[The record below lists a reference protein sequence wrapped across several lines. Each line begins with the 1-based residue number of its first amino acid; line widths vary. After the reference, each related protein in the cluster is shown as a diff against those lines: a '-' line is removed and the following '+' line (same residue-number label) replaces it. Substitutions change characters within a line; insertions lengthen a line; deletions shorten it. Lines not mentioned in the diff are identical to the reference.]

1 MKKIFGLMLFTAMLW
16 LLSCQLF
23 AATITAEDLRGDD
36 NFINKILS
44 LQKEDNTVVDN
55 AIYVATDGSN
65 SNKGT
70 IDSPYETVY
79 YAISKAKAGQTIY
92 VRGGTYNQN
101 IVITKSGTE
110 GNYIT
115 IRNYP
120 NEKPVFDHTNYA
132 TDGGA
137 IIELSKVNYIH
148 IQGLKLCN
156 KDLKS
161 NSGYGILMRQG
172 NHIIIKDVEI
182 SNINVPDPTSS
193 KVGANAII
201 LYGNNASVP
210 ISNVL
215 IDNCYVHDCQTGW
228 NEAVTV
234 NGNSEYV
241 NVINSRIEN
250 IGNIGLD
257 FAGHFNACKDSS
269 LDQARYCVAVGNVV
283 SKCVSPNATS
293 YGLYNDGGRDNTFDR
308 NVVYECSGGIEIG
321 SEEGAK
327 YSNYPV
333 KNVVVKNNLIY
344 NNTQAGL
351 SVGGYDND
359 ATGIVYNT
367 KIYNNTLVNNGNSDG
382 GKELGINKTS
392 GTDIRNN
399 IFYKDNDLELVRV
412 RFTEDLARD
421 LTFKNNCYY
430 STRTA
435 SNFKVIR
442 YGETFRGFD
451 NWKTASGETGIYENP
466 NFGEEYSLLKNSPC
480 IDAGDSTA
488 HSGKY
493 DILSNER
500 NINNID
506 IGCYEYN
513 GSEVTTTTTVETSS
527 ETTTTT
533 TTKVTETSSES
544 TTSTTTVSESSSETT
559 TENTGGSALEWN
571 FTDSNWTDTVRHNGA
586 ASGINGFKFDKN
598 TKSNKLDYF
607 YIRLDAKAKD
617 KLTVYVNYN
626 SSKAGN
632 TVALTLAKV
641 NDDNT
646 FTTIDTK
653 SVEALKTGDYKI
665 TFNVADDGNYIIY
678 TDSTSSGTAFYNKV
692 VINRAS
698 ITGDINGDGVLNE
711 DVAIILKHCS
721 GVQPI
726 TDSTILTKADVNNDS
741 KVDLIDAITLLNSIK

>member
-1 MKKIFGLMLFTAMLW
+1 MKKIFGIMLFTAMLW

-321 SEEGAK
+321 SEELQA
-327 YSNYPV
+327 NYPV
-333 KNVVVKNNLIY
+333 KNVIVRNNLVYKNSCGGIR
-344 NNTQAGL
+344 
-351 SVGGYDND
+351 VGGYEKKK
-359 ATGIVYNT
+359 TGYVTET
-367 KIYNNTLVNNGNSDG
+367 KIYNNTLVDNGEGEGGYNGEFCFVKCNGVDVRNNMVYKSSNKYPLIGGDLPAEYTLNVTFNNNVFYDTNSSDSTYFEYKGSSQEGIDAFNTFVGGTNYSGKPSFNSD
-382 GKELGINKTS
+382 
-392 GTDIRNN
+392 
-399 IFYKDNDLELVRV
+399 
-412 RFTEDLARD
+412 
-421 LTFKNNCYY
+421 
-430 STRTA
+430 
-435 SNFKVIR
+435 
-442 YGETFRGFD
+442 
-451 NWKTASGETGIYENP
+451 
-466 NFGEEYSLLKNSPC
+466 YSL
-480 IDAGDSTA
+480 A
-488 HSGKY
+488 
-493 DILSNER
+493 
-500 NINNID
+500 
-506 IGCYEYN
+506 N
-513 GSEVTTTTTVETSS
+513 GSYGIDLGDNGVLNDMGSLVDLGNNYRAIGTVDVGAFGYQDGSKPTVTTVSTTTVS
-527 ETTTTT
+527 TTTTT
-533 TTKVTETSSES
+533 TEA
-544 TTSTTTVSESSSETT
+544 TTETT
-559 TENTGGSALEWN
+559 TYDKADLNKDGNVDKKDCAIMLKLIQGLKTDIVAPDLNKDGKIDLLDALWYLAESSAKVWNYTTGENTDN
-571 FTDSNWTDTVRHNGA
+571 FYSVKANNY
-586 ASGINGFKFDKN
+586 KN
-598 TKSNKLDYF
+598 
-607 YIRLDAKAKD
+607 A
-617 KLTVYVNYN
+617 
-626 SSKAGN
+626 
-632 TVALTLAKV
+632 
-641 NDDNT
+641 
-646 FTTIDTK
+646 TTIT
-653 SVEALKTGDYKI
+653 
-665 TFNVADDGNYIIY
+665 
-678 TDSTSSGTAFYNKV
+678 YN
-692 VINRAS
+692 
-698 ITGDINGDGVLNE
+698 GL
-711 DVAIILKHCS
+711 
-721 GVQPI
+721 
-726 TDSTILTKADVNNDS
+726 ILTKAVKMETGTAISFTAPKDGTLTLVANGGSGKKIKVNNVSYAIVSDGALEVPVKAGTVTVSKDS
-741 KVDLIDAITLLNSIK
+741 TGTYLYYMSFK

>member
-1 MKKIFGLMLFTAMLW
+1 MKKIFGIMLFTAMLW

-392 GTDIRNN
+392 
-399 IFYKDNDLELVRV
+399 
-412 RFTEDLARD
+412 
-421 LTFKNNCYY
+421 
-430 STRTA
+430 
-435 SNFKVIR
+435 NFKVIR

-488 HSGKY
+488 DSGKY

-559 TENTGGSALEWN
+559 TENTGGSVLEWD
-571 FTDSNWTDTVRHNGA
+571 FTDSNWTDKTATKTVYTVNGLTVRHNGT

-698 ITGDINGDGVLNE
+698 VIGDINGDGVLNE